1 VFNQDVPAFKGSY
14 NREGQFSVETRPG
27 HRYEIFNLTAQE
39 RTNGMQRHF
48 SAVQEIMKRQLHTE
62 TFDEMGEPTQ
72 DCKRIIGRVVAF
84 SPEDPKISMLNLGLI
99 NFDEEY
105 QCGVYKI
112 KLSMSEVQN
121 FSVFEGEVIVVEGFS
136 DANFSTLNVV
146 RMHKPLALR
155 PEPSLSFE

>member
-1 VFNQDVPAFKGSY
+1 
-14 NREGQFSVETRPG
+14 
-27 HRYEIFNLTAQE
+27 
-39 RTNGMQRHF
+39 
-48 SAVQEIMKRQLHTE
+48 MKRQLHTE